1 MKTAFRLAAM
11 CLMLVTAT
19 AARAAEPSPEAVV
32 GRWVYSATEGHSEFQ
47 ECPDFITFSADGTYK
62 VDNECAGIDPAAPT
76 VETGRWAIERS
87 DAREFIVFTDRSP
100 RSDHD
105 FLGDD
110 GFPRIRILEAG
121 KALLRV
127 EMCTVATAGG
137 ACRVEVYRR
146 WAP

>member
-1 MKTAFRLAAM
+1 MKTAFRLAAI

-19 AARAAEPSPEAVV
+19 AARAAEPSSEAVV

-127 EMCTVATAGG
+127 EMCTMATAGG

>member
-1 MKTAFRLAAM
+1 MEMAFRLAAM

-19 AARAAEPSPEAVV
+19 SARAAEPSSDAVV

-47 ECPDFITFSADGTYK
+47 ECPDFITFSADGSYK

-87 DAREFIVFTDRSP
+87 DAREFIVLTDRSP

-110 GFPRIRILEAG
+110 GFSRIRILEAG

-127 EMCTVATAGG
+127 EVCTVATAGG

>member
-19 AARAAEPSPEAVV
+19 AARAAEPSSEAVV

-47 ECPDFITFSADGTYK
+47 ECPDFITFSADGSYK

-121 KALLRV
+121 KAILRV
-127 EMCTVATAGG
+127 EFCTVATAGG

>member
-1 MKTAFRLAAM
+1 MKTAFRLAAI

-19 AARAAEPSPEAVV
+19 AARAAEPSSEAVV

-87 DAREFIVFTDRSP
+87 DAREFIAFTDRSP